1 MIVKN
6 ASNTAQS
13 QLFGL
18 RKSRSNSIETLIN
31 VSQIEKCVIPM
42 DESRFS

>member
-6 ASNTAQS
+6 ASNTAQP

-42 DESRFS
+42 YESRFS